1 VVEGADWYIESDSL
15 FYSCRDILLDGKTD
29 KLYPIDYPSKVSME
43 NRMGK
48 IQPLSA
54 SLEDYI
60 EAIYHI
66 IAEKQVARGKDITA
80 RLNVSGASVTEA
92 LRSLS
97 KKGLINYAPYEVI
110 TLTDSGR
117 TTAEDVVRRHNALK
131 KFFVEV
137 LAIDDDTAE
146 QGACKIEHTAPTEII
161 ARMVDFIR
169 FLEICPRGGKDL
181 IQGFSDFCEKGRTRT
196 DCENC
201 VSQCLENTDQNE
213 K

>member
-1 VVEGADWYIESDSL
+1 ME
-15 FYSCRDILLDGKTD
+15 KT
-29 KLYPIDYPSKVSME
+29 
-43 NRMGK
+43 
-48 IQPLSA
+48 QQLSA

-66 IAEKQVARGKDITA
+66 IAEKQVARGKDISA
-80 RLNVSGASVTEA
+80 RLSVSGASVTEA

-110 TLTDSGR
+110 TLTDEGR
-117 TTAEDVVRRHNALK
+117 ATAEDVVRRHNALK

-161 ARMVDFIR
+161 ARMVSFIR
-169 FLEICPRGGKDL
+169 FLEVCPRGGKDL
-181 IQGFSDFCEKGRTRT
+181 IQGFSDFCRKGQTRS
-196 DCENC
+196 DCEGC
-201 VSQCLENTDQNE
+201 VSQCLENTSQNT

>member
-1 VVEGADWYIESDSL
+1 MES
-15 FYSCRDILLDGKTD
+15 T
-29 KLYPIDYPSKVSME
+29 
-43 NRMGK
+43 
-48 IQPLSA
+48 QQLSA

-80 RLNVSGASVTEA
+80 RLGVSGASVTEA

-110 TLTDSGR
+110 TMTEEGR
-117 TTAEDVVRRHNALK
+117 LAAEDVVRRHTALK

-137 LAIDDDTAE
+137 LAINEATAE
-146 QGACKIEHTAPTEII
+146 LGACRIEHTAPPEII
-161 ARMVDFIR
+161 NRMVNFIK
-169 FLEICPRGGKDL
+169 FLEVCPRAGDEL
-181 IQGFSDFCEKGRTRT
+181 IEGFADFCKKGRPRT
-196 DCENC
+196 NCEEC
-201 VSQCLENTDQNE
+201 VSQCLDNASSL

>member
-1 VVEGADWYIESDSL
+1 
-15 FYSCRDILLDGKTD
+15 
-29 KLYPIDYPSKVSME
+29 ME
-43 NRMGK
+43 NRMEK

-110 TLTDSGR
+110 TLTDAGR

-169 FLEICPRGGKDL
+169 FLEVCPRGGKDL
-181 IQGFSDFCEKGRTRT
+181 IQGFSDFCEKGQTRA
-196 DCENC
+196 DCESC
-201 VSQCLENTDQNE
+201 VSQCLGGTARGMD
-213 K
+213 